1 MLEWQEIN
9 TTDSAMTSPTDSPSN
24 APQAVELKSGTI
36 SLPILKLLSPELET
50 VQAALREKLTRAP
63 DFFKNA
69 PIILD
74 LGDLQPQEK
83 EALDLLSLLSVVK
96 ALDLAPVGMRG
107 GSTAQQA
114 AAQAEGLALLAEV
127 KTESPPPRPAPRRG
141 LAPPRPPLTDTKVID
156 QPVRSGQKIYAA
168 GGDLIVMAP
177 VSPGAEI
184 MADGNIHVYGS
195 LKGRALAGVQGNT
208 SARIFCTDLQA
219 QLIAIG
225 GQYRTS
231 EEVED
236 DSIRG
241 RLVQIQLV
249 NDALVVTPL

>member
-1 MLEWQEIN
+1 MLEWGETN
-9 TTDSAMTSPTDSPSN
+9 TTDFPMTAPTDTPSN

-36 SLPILKLLSPELET
+36 SLPILKLLSPALEE
-50 VQAALREKLTRAP
+50 VQAALRDKLARAP

-74 LGDLQPQEK
+74 LGDLPPQEK
-83 EALDLLSLLSVVK
+83 QALELGPLLELVK

-107 GSTAQQA
+107 GSSAQQA

-127 KTESPPPRPAPRRG
+127 KTESAPPKPAPRRG
-141 LAPPRPPLTDTKVID
+141 LAPPRPPLTETRVID

-208 SARIFCTDLQA
+208 AARIFCTDLNA

-231 EEVED
+231 EDVED
-236 DSIRG
+236 ESIRG